1 MAFNKFNVLHWHIVD
16 SQSFPYESYT
26 FPDLSRKVWQHNLAL
41 FDFDHSGM
49 ITLQGAYDPNHV
61 YTQLDVAALIDY
73 AKQHG
78 VRVIPEFDTPVESS
92 WI

>member
-1 MAFNKFNVLHWHIVD
+1 
-16 SQSFPYESYT
+16 
-26 FPDLSRKVWQHNLAL
+26 
-41 FDFDHSGM
+41 M
-49 ITLQGAYDPNHV
+49 ITLQGAYDSNHV

-78 VRVIPEFDTPVESS
+78 IRVIPEFDTPVELS

>member
-1 MAFNKFNVLHWHIVD
+1 
-16 SQSFPYESYT
+16 
-26 FPDLSRKVWQHNLAL
+26 
-41 FDFDHSGM
+41 M

-78 VRVIPEFDTPVESS
+78 VRVIPEFDTPVELS